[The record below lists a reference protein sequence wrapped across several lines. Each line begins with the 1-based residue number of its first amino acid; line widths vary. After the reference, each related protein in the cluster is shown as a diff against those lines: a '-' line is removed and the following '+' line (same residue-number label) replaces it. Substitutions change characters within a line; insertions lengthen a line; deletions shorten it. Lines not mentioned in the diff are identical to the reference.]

1 MSVLSLPAT
10 GHTKVY
16 VSGEVEIDETA
27 TIAPGVILQATDQG
41 RIIIKAGACLGMG
54 TVLTANEGSIE
65 IGEGAILGAG
75 VLVVGYGKIGDQA
88 CVGTAST
95 LIQTSVAA
103 MAVIPPGSLFGDD
116 SRQGNPSPEATPATS
131 PATSPTPENN
141 CPHVDEVTFN
151 NNLDSASSF
160 TNSTAETNGSD
171 LNQETVKQTSDPAPN
186 EETSSSQKQSP
197 SNTTIYGQTHIE
209 RLMVTLFPHKENFKK
224 KE

>member
-10 GHTKVY
+10 GNSKIY
-16 VSGEVEIDETA
+16 VSGEVDIDETA

-54 TVLTANEGSIE
+54 TVLTANAGSIE

-103 MAVIPPGSLFGDD
+103 MTVIPPGSLFGDD
-116 SRQGNPSPEATPATS
+116 SRQGNPSPEETPAPS
-131 PATSPTPENN
+131 PNPTPENN
-141 CPHVDEVTFN
+141 GSHADEVTFN
-151 NNLDSASSF
+151 NNLDPPSSF
-160 TNSTAETNGSD
+160 TSPPAESNGSD
-171 LNQETVKQTSDPAPN
+171 SDEQEAVNQNSNSP